1 MMNSYTLD
9 HCGPLTRTVRDCAL
23 VLGALAHP
31 DPEDPASASVAPD
44 RYLDR
49 LEAGVQGLEIG
60 LARHF
65 YERDLPANEHVR
77 GAMAAAL
84 HVFDGLGARIADVAL
99 ASLDD
104 YSACKVAIQLPEI
117 YAEHRAALTVRPTE
131 FGAKFRA
138 RITPGAA
145 CLAIDYVAAQT
156 RRRQLIRDMA
166 AVMSRCDV
174 LITAGPYGPA
184 PRLVDVAADMTFNR
198 PEITGPFNVTG
209 FPALTLCI
217 GFTPDGLPLSMQI
230 VGKPFDEATVLR
242 AAHAYEQATDWHHRR
257 PIP

>member
-1 MMNSYTLD
+1 MMALGTDTGGSLRNPAAHCGIVGLKPTYGRISRAGVMMNSYTLD

-104 YSACKVAIQLPEI
+104 YSASTAPIQLPAI
-117 YAEHRAALTVRPTE
+117 YAERRAALTARPTD
-131 FGAKFRA
+131 FGAKVRA
-138 RITPGAA
+138 RT
-145 CLAIDYVAAQT
+145 T
-156 RRRQLIRDMA
+156 
-166 AVMSRCDV
+166 
-174 LITAGPYGPA
+174 
-184 PRLVDVAADMTFNR
+184 
-198 PEITGPFNVTG
+198 
-209 FPALTLCI
+209 
-217 GFTPDGLPLSMQI
+217 
-230 VGKPFDEATVLR
+230 
-242 AAHAYEQATDWHHRR
+242 
-257 PIP
+257 